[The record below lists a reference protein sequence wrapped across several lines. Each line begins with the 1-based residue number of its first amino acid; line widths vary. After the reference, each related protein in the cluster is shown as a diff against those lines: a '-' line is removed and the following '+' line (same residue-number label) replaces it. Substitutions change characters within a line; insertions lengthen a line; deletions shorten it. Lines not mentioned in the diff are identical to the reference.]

1 MPAALSREE
10 PQRLFYGWYVV
21 AVAFLANFISTG
33 TGFYVFN
40 AFMIPL
46 TETRG
51 WTRAELNLAPML
63 GFAAILLGQFAY
75 GTLLARVGPRL
86 LITLGPL
93 LASGA
98 FIMLGQAHSLGWFFV
113 CYMLLMAGCGAMGGI
128 VANTAVSNWFER
140 RRGKALGLATTGI
153 SLSGAVVP
161 LVAAALIQGVGLR
174 GAFVYIGLGMLVLS
188 PLAWLVIR
196 DTPESCGLKPD
207 GYPAAPPAEAC
218 LAADT
223 EPELAEAA
231 SFEPPPA
238 GPLYW
243 TPRRLARCGA
253 FWRLGLAYGLVIAGT
268 TGVMYQLAPRFRD
281 LGFAP
286 GSAMLLMSL
295 AALMGTA
302 GKYVWGQFCD
312 GRDPRKVAAVMMC
325 ATGAG
330 LALGLVSGGL
340 AMVLLFVVVY
350 GFAMGGAVSTFVIMA
365 AHLFGRRHFSQV
377 FRLLAMFLALEVLG
391 FLAMGQSFSLTGS
404 YDAAYGIFIGL
415 DLLGM
420 TLVLTLPRHQLA
432 TPGPV

>member
-1 MPAALSREE
+1 
-10 PQRLFYGWYVV
+10 
-21 AVAFLANFISTG
+21 
-33 TGFYVFN
+33 
-40 AFMIPL
+40 
-46 TETRG
+46 
-51 WTRAELNLAPML
+51 
-63 GFAAILLGQFAY
+63 
-75 GTLLARVGPRL
+75 
-86 LITLGPL
+86 
-93 LASGA
+93 
-98 FIMLGQAHSLGWFFV
+98 
-113 CYMLLMAGCGAMGGI
+113 
-128 VANTAVSNWFER
+128 
-140 RRGKALGLATTGI
+140 
-153 SLSGAVVP
+153 
-161 LVAAALIQGVGLR
+161 
-174 GAFVYIGLGMLVLS
+174 
-188 PLAWLVIR
+188 
-196 DTPESCGLKPD
+196 
-207 GYPAAPPAEAC
+207 
-218 LAADT
+218 
-223 EPELAEAA
+223 
-231 SFEPPPA
+231 
-238 GPLYW
+238 
-243 TPRRLARCGA
+243 
-253 FWRLGLAYGLVIAGT
+253 
-268 TGVMYQLAPRFRD
+268 MYQLAPRFRD